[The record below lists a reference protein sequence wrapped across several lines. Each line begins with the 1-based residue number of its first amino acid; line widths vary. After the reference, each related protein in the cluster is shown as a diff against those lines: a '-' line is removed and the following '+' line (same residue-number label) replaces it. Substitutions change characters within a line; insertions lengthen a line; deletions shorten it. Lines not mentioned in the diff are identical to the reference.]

1 MLSTLSLFKIMDN
14 ANYKRYI
21 NEILNEKINSGDT
34 RHADYQY
41 NYWFSFKL
49 KSLKWIKFEGDEIK
63 LEPKEIIAERVELR
77 RQKADDEDL
86 SDISL
91 LEVDEEEVKEG
102 KGLKI
107 LTPNKLLS
115 RLPMLL
121 AKIKQFK

>member
-21 NEILNEKINSGDT
+21 NEILNEKINSGDK
-34 RHADYQY
+34 RHADTIID
-41 NYWFSFKL
+41 SFKL

>member
-21 NEILNEKINSGDT
+21 NEILNERINSGDT
-34 RHADYQY
+34 RRSDTIID
-41 NYWFSFKL
+41 SFKL
-49 KSLKWIKFEGDEIK
+49 KSLKWIKLEGDEIK

-77 RQKADDEDL
+77 RQKADDEDV
-86 SDISL
+86 SGISL